1 MRADAP
7 LHITIAA
14 APTAVPGELGL
25 REEIRLVKPALL
37 YADTVSLCSPV
48 VSMLSMVSAIAGLSG
63 SDRLALIESFAAAT
77 GSQEAVGALAGMELY
92 RQIKAK
98 RRGRSRQEL
107 VLMHT
112 FERELERIWSQHL
125 VPDVERLLVSS
136 GADQL
141 VQALEAGLLRIEP
154 LTTDETTDTDTMVE
168 QFVSKVYGM
177 LSDAAAYPL
186 LDDRSGALVRAAVRE
201 GVFQPVALA
210 RDHGRQV
217 MVASDAL
224 GRLPAFPAATIDE
237 MLDIRRELQVPLIRF
252 RAAVTRLGRT
262 MAAAPY
268 DEHVQ
273 AEVDDLYR
281 EHIAPALQEIEELVQ
296 ANAYLRRLGEQAV
309 GTLGPV
315 VTAVV
320 TVGVTRMADLPWVLD
335 VAAPVVQAT
344 AGAAWQKYGAGQRP
358 ITQHE
363 MFFLHR
369 TEELLQQRAG

>member
-1 MRADAP
+1 MRTDAP

-14 APTAVPGELGL
+14 APTATRGELGL
-25 REEIRLVKPALL
+25 DEEIRLVKPALL
-37 YADTVSLCSPV
+37 YADTVSLCSPA
-48 VSMLSMVSAIAGLSG
+48 VSMLSMVAGIAGLSEA
-63 SDRLALIESFAAAT
+63 DRLTLVESFAAAV
-77 GSQEAVGALAGMELY
+77 GSQKAPGTLVGAELY

-107 VLMHT
+107 TLMLK
-112 FERELERIWSQHL
+112 FELALERIWSQHL
-125 VPDVERLLVSS
+125 VPDVERLLASS

-141 VQALEAGLLRIEP
+141 VQALEAGLLQIDP
-154 LTTDETTDTDTMVE
+154 LITDEAADTNTMVE
-168 QFVSKVYGM
+168 LFVSKVYGM

-186 LDDRSGALVRAAVRE
+186 LDDRSGALVRAAVKE
-201 GVFQPVALA
+201 GVFQPVASA
-210 RDHGRQV
+210 RDHGKQV
-217 MVASDAL
+217 MIASDAL

-237 MLDIRRELQVPLIRF
+237 MLDIRRELRLPLIRF

-262 MAAAPY
+262 VAAASY

-296 ANAYLRRLGEQAV
+296 ANAYLQRLGEQV
-309 GTLGPV
+309 GGTLGPV

-335 VAAPVVQAT
+335 VAAPVAQAA
-344 AGAAWQKYGAGQRP
+344 AGAAWQKYGAGRLP
-358 ITQHE
+358 IAQHE
-363 MFFLHR
+363 MFFLYR
-369 TEELLQQRAG
+369 TEELLQRRGG